1 MIPAQD
7 WEYLDSETL
16 KARPTRRLH
25 CPELPSVSQLP
36 REPFPGRPGD
46 TDDPVSPMFLTR
58 AFASRAVVEG
68 QCMASASIISRGRD
82 LCSPQTP
89 RALPRLRL
97 RLLKRREALTAP
109 HSPTVQPSTCTALAA
124 ALLLEAAGEGKPLN
138 PRFVLSSGG
147 SIIPSLAP
155 RQDQEPGNDPA
166 GGTNTPAPAQTLPP
180 GDQSATWGGGATAQ
194 KPNPSRPALS
204 DSSSHQSERG
214 QRIAPL
220 PARALEVAPSPARRG
235 GRGRGR
241 EAGHGAG
248 GGSARLLLPSP
259 QAGLAGCNV
268 LPERG
273 PGPPGSGAA
282 AVAAARPGSAAH
294 APGTGRLLRV
304 KSTAASFSLSPAPS
318 SLPAAWGR
326 GNLSDRRRD
335 GRSVLAEGVAQRI
348 GRVTR

>member
-7 WEYLDSETL
+7 WEYLDSETP

-25 CPELPSVSQLP
+25 RPELPSVSQLP

-46 TDDPVSPMFLTR
+46 TDDPVSPMFLIR
-58 AFASRAVVEG
+58 AFASRAVLEG

-124 ALLLEAAGEGKPLN
+124 ALLLEAAGEGKPLK

-147 SIIPSLAP
+147 SIIPSRAP
-155 RQDQEPGNDPA
+155 RQDQEPGNDPEGPTHPLRPRHSRRVTNQRRGGA
-166 GGTNTPAPAQTLPP
+166 GPRPRSQTLLVLPGVTAAATNQSADSASPRSRYQPWRWPRLPP
-180 GDQSATWGGGATAQ
+180 GGEAAGGEG
-194 KPNPSRPALS
+194 
-204 DSSSHQSERG
+204 
-214 QRIAPL
+214 
-220 PARALEVAPSPARRG
+220 RRDT
-235 GRGRGR
+235 GR
-241 EAGHGAG
+241 EAGRPAF
-248 GGSARLLLPSP
+248 SFPPR

-326 GNLSDRRRD
+326 GYLSDRRRD